1 MRMYIKVA
9 AIGLVSVL
17 LAGCGDKNEPSAAA
31 VNSGAQTAV
40 ASDQRVNLLEG
51 RFSFIVPK
59 NLKDK
64 GGQLSGQTNNM
75 QIFADDT
82 GRQNLVT
89 LVTESDEANPEVL
102 IEAMANQYYARD
114 SNAKVIAKE
123 PVSFGEQPAWR
134 LDIVSYTKGQAIYN
148 SILMTIVG
156 DELVTIQIALPE
168 NGAEKPSV
176 VIQNVID
183 SIVVKL
189 S

>member
-1 MRMYIKVA
+1 MKMYTKVA
-9 AIGLVSVL
+9 VIGLFSIW
-17 LAGCGDKNEPSAAA
+17 LAGCGDKNEPSVAA
-31 VNSGAQTAV
+31 VNSEAKVTA

-51 RFSFIVPK
+51 RFSFLVPK

-75 QIFADDT
+75 QIFADDA

-89 LVTESDEANPEVL
+89 LVTESDEANLEVL

-114 SNAKVIAKE
+114 NSAKVMVKE
-123 PVSFGEQPAWR
+123 SVNFGEQPGWR
-134 LDIVSYTKGQAIYN
+134 LDIVSHTKGQAIYN

-156 DELVTIQIALPE
+156 DELITIQIALPE
-168 NGAEKPSV
+168 NAAEKPDV
-176 VIQNVID
+176 IIQNVVD
-183 SIVVKL
+183 SIVVKP